1 MHRRAGRPVWTDT
14 SSRTGTRTRRSRLRA
29 GEAVRDSSLNSFR
42 RLDEVVVLTRLQVSS
57 DPVRI
62 CWLLRRILA
71 SVPLPGSMFA
81 SDSVRFPVADHSS
94 AAVLVGNAGSGLGN
108 AGSGR
113 NRIPL
118 ASRSIRLRPLFGH
131 GRVSAVPGARS
142 QQDRPAARLREEAE
156 HRRILV
162 DTLDLDRG
170 GLHPLEQVRQ
180 ILGVAELDADERG
193 TGLTVGAFD
202 VLEHRDVV
210 LGAEDLVEEA
220 AQGTGLL
227 REVDDEVVLE
237 AFVDQGAFED
247 LRVAGDVVVAS
258 RDEADDGGTGFD
270 GDRLARFRTADAG
283 RGQGPGGF
291 GDDAVDLVHVEHL
304 RGHRALG
311 DGTDVEA
318 EFG

>member
-14 SSRTGTRTRRSRLRA
+14 SSRTGTRMRRSRLRA

-94 AAVLVGNAGSGLGN
+94 AAVLVGNAGSG
-108 AGSGR
+108 R

-131 GRVSAVPGARS
+131 GRVSTVPGARS
-142 QQDRPAARLREEAE
+142 QQDCPTARLREDRAAVSLCEDRPAARLREEAE

-162 DTLDLDRG
+162 DALDLDRG

-193 TGLTVGAFD
+193 PGLTVGAFD

-210 LGAEDLVEEA
+210 LGAEDLVEET

-247 LRVAGDVVVAS
+247 LRVAGDV
-258 RDEADDGGTGFD
+258 
-270 GDRLARFRTADAG
+270 
-283 RGQGPGGF
+283 
-291 GDDAVDLVHVEHL
+291 
-304 RGHRALG
+304 
-311 DGTDVEA
+311 
-318 EFG
+318 